1 MATRQPING
10 GTVCPGPQEEP
21 CLPEV
26 CYYAENPVDSNFGFN
41 GRKQDMRPLRTLPP
55 DHVALK
61 PGTST
66 LLASCPNVNGLTRH
80 SILPSYNA
88 SYDEKCS
95 GPDLFFAIDSA
106 TSMSLSGMDKDET
119 AQLFL
124 LQNAGAEL
132 FFGIM
137 NGKSAPDG
145 DDSFAD
151 IRIDLKNINNQNKGV
166 DWQVQNDPA
175 SASNAGKSANNCFLG
190 DANSGGCYEWSKTT
204 KIGVSKWRWDESM
217 TSGGILGPLPS
228 YGFCAVLKRGDT
240 RGITGYEFADGGV
253 GVPDSNGIPTYG
265 PDANGIQNYKT
276 AVPMT
281 ATAFDL
287 GSEFNLFSC

>member
-1 MATRQPING
+1 MYCVWTYPEWGDCPLVGANAGTKKRNPVITQMPYNGHDGDGVPCPGEEEQLCPVPCEGSYGPWSLCASPSGNYPPFKRSRSFVATRQPING

-175 SASNAGKSANNCFLG
+175 SASNAGKSRNIA
-190 DANSGGCYEWSKTT
+190 SW
-204 KIGVSKWRWDESM
+204 
-217 TSGGILGPLPS
+217 
-228 YGFCAVLKRGDT
+228 
-240 RGITGYEFADGGV
+240 
-253 GVPDSNGIPTYG
+253 
-265 PDANGIQNYKT
+265 
-276 AVPMT
+276 
-281 ATAFDL
+281 
-287 GSEFNLFSC
+287 